1 MGTGCVWAWMCRV
14 RGEAAVRWLVSETDG
29 QFSVRSMGRSPI
41 RQLDAL
47 LINQIAAGEVVER
60 PASVVRELL
69 DNAIDAG
76 SRHIRVELEHGG
88 IELVRITDDGDGI
101 VPEDLPLAL
110 SPHATSKIRRSTD
123 LDAIATMGFRGEA
136 LASIASVSRLTIRS
150 TPREDADA
158 GSSIACAGDRLGA
171 VKPAP
176 GPVGTSIEVR
186 NLFFNTPA
194 RRKFLRTAST
204 EQQHCLDAVKN
215 AALARPGIGF
225 TVVTVGSGIG
235 ADRVLLDVPPKQ
247 NPRDRVIAV
256 LGAEL
261 AGELIDVDADAFDDS
276 RGVAIWGLVGMPEI
290 ARANNKSQYV
300 FLNGR
305 PIRDKTVQHA
315 LREAYRGLIEPGK
328 YPTCVLMLE
337 MDPRTVDVN
346 VHPAKTEVRFR
357 DQSMVHTAVL
367 RCVRDALRGADL
379 TPGVVGGG
387 SVVGGGGQGAAG
399 LGGVGVGSGVG
410 GGGGGGQ
417 RQTGDSFSQGAID
430 EVDRAEK
437 LVSFLRSYGQTEQGR
452 LVEGDG
458 GGDVGGAAS
467 ASLGDGAAGGVVD
480 GVVDGVVEH
489 GGAGDVVGVGG
500 VGERSGAVVP
510 LAAGGGRVVGRDDG
524 GAVFG
529 VPRPAGRLLQI
540 HNSFVVTQDERGIV
554 IIDQHAL
561 HERVMFEA
569 LLARVTESPLE
580 SQRLLVPEVLPVEAD
595 VVDRIDAWSG
605 LFSRLG
611 IEAEPIGPTR
621 IGVHA
626 FPTFLLDKGIEPG
639 RFMAELFDR
648 ASSEGFVP
656 SAEQTLHEVLDM
668 MACKAAVKA
677 GDRLTEPE
685 LHELLKY
692 RELVERSSNCPHGRP
707 TSIRLSIEELYRR
720 FGRI

>member
-1 MGTGCVWAWMCRV
+1 
-14 RGEAAVRWLVSETDG
+14 
-29 QFSVRSMGRSPI
+29 
-41 RQLDAL
+41 
-47 LINQIAAGEVVER
+47 
-60 PASVVRELL
+60 
-69 DNAIDAG
+69 
-76 SRHIRVELEHGG
+76 
-88 IELVRITDDGDGI
+88 
-101 VPEDLPLAL
+101 
-110 SPHATSKIRRSTD
+110 
-123 LDAIATMGFRGEA
+123 
-136 LASIASVSRLTIRS
+136 
-150 TPREDADA
+150 
-158 GSSIACAGDRLGA
+158 

-194 RRKFLRTAST
+194 RRKFLRTAAT

-225 TVVTVGSGIG
+225 TVVTVGSGVG
-235 ADRVLLDVPPKQ
+235 TERVLLDVPSKQ

-261 AGELIDVDADAFDDS
+261 AGELIDVDSESYDDS
-276 RGVAIWGLVGMPEI
+276 RGVAIWGLVGLPEI

-387 SVVGGGGQGAAG
+387 GGGNGGFAGETAGQSGGAGFAP
-399 LGGVGVGSGVG
+399 
-410 GGGGGGQ
+410 
-417 RQTGDSFSQGAID
+417 RQTGDAFSQGAID

-452 LVEGDG
+452 LGEVGGGVASGRDGLTAEDGRAVGDAFAPRGGGVNDIGGVAGSDEDDSDVPGMGGDDGRGRAVAVVAGGGGGGSLGDGGDG
-458 GGDVGGAAS
+458 GG
-467 ASLGDGAAGGVVD
+467 GGVV
-480 GVVDGVVEH
+480 
-489 GGAGDVVGVGG
+489 
-500 VGERSGAVVP
+500 
-510 LAAGGGRVVGRDDG
+510 
-524 GAVFG
+524 FG
-529 VPRPAGRLLQI
+529 PPRPAGRLLQI

-595 VVDRIDAWSG
+595 VVDRIDAWAG
-605 LFSRLG
+605 LFARLG

-621 IGVHA
+621 VGVHA

-648 ASSEGFVP
+648 AATEGFVP
-656 SAEQTLHEVLDM
+656 TAEQTLHEVLDM
-668 MACKAAVKA
+668 MACKAAIKA